1 MRRTGIEPAPEPD
14 STAVGGENTTSVPSG
29 EGTGGA
35 DERSQAQDDRN
46 KRNGGQAAR
55 TQMAPTLTAVA
66 LRAAAQR
73 LRDDAADPLLPDLA
87 MLVLGAGATS
97 GQQRAVEQALVRQ
110 VSPQDLAGV
119 WSEAARLLER
129 LAERLNRAA
138 DRNRLGAER
147 NRLV

>member
-1 MRRTGIEPAPEPD
+1 
-14 STAVGGENTTSVPSG
+14 
-29 EGTGGA
+29 
-35 DERSQAQDDRN
+35 
-46 KRNGGQAAR
+46 
-55 TQMAPTLTAVA
+55 MAPTLTAVA